1 MLLLLS
7 WAREKVETAILALVW
22 MMVMYWSGCMPGK
35 VCMGCGGHEQC
46 PKRRHFSRKIG
57 QLEFSFQVTRLGSCT
72 PQQLQAAGGKYIVYF
87 FYFVIPNTHTH
98 DQGTF

>member
-46 PKRRHFSRKIG
+46 PKRRHFSRKNG
-57 QLEFSFQVTRLGSCT
+57 QLEFSFQVTRLALNNKKLHVTAMVMKVRLVRSST
-72 PQQLQAAGGKYIVYF
+72 
-87 FYFVIPNTHTH
+87 T
-98 DQGTF
+98 

>member
-46 PKRRHFSRKIG
+46 PKRRHFSRKNG
-57 QLEFSFQVTRLGSCT
+57 QLEFSFQVTRLVILLGDESGVD
-72 PQQLQAAGGKYIVYF
+72 GGR
-87 FYFVIPNTHTH
+87 
-98 DQGTF
+98 

>member
-1 MLLLLS
+1 MLLMLS

-46 PKRRHFSRKIG
+46 PKRRHFSRKNG
-57 QLEFSFQVTRLGSCT
+57 QLEISFQVTRLVRGDPRIEPLRLRPHPT
-72 PQQLQAAGGKYIVYF
+72 
-87 FYFVIPNTHTH
+87 
-98 DQGTF
+98 